1 MNVIAFTTPAAPE
14 PAAPNI
20 SSLRRELADAIAN
33 RIAATEQAAKAIE
46 EAIREGSQPPSAFPL
61 APGDGAELTAA
72 IARHNALEIA
82 AHRLGEEASKAA
94 GEAATA
100 PPRSVRS
107 SRIFWTR
114 KAAPSPPRS
123 SPRCRR
129 M

>member
-46 EAIREGSQPPSAFPL
+46 EAIREGSQPPSAF
-61 APGDGAELTAA
+61 ELTAA